1 MTTKVKSSTLSDTG
15 VSATSYGSTTTIST
29 FTVDST
35 GRITTASSVTPS
47 IATSLLTGTITN
59 AQLAGSI
66 AGTKLLSDTVTS
78 TQMTTTGV
86 VGAPYGGTSAGGTTV
101 IPTFTVDTKGRI
113 TYAANVTP
121 SIATSQLTGTI
132 SDSQI
137 ADVATTKLTGT
148 ISNAQLASGIDA
160 SKLTTGTLPSA
171 RLPATTVV
179 AGTYGSATKIPT
191 ISVDSAGRLTAASET
206 SVTFTTIADDNTTNA
221 TRYINFTSATSGSLS
236 AIGTATSKLTF
247 NPSSGVVG
255 ATNFTA
261 SSDEKLKTDIA
272 TVTNALATV
281 NSLRG
286 VTFSWKE
293 NGLKSM
299 GVIAQEVEQILP
311 ELVTEVD
318 GTKKVYY
325 DNFVGLLIEAVKE
338 LSSRVAY
345 LEGKL
350 DK

>member
-35 GRITTASSVTPS
+35 GRITAASSVTPS
-47 IATSLLTGTITN
+47 IATTQLTGTITN

-86 VGAPYGGTSAGGTTV
+86 VGAPYGGTTV

-121 SIATSQLTGTI
+121 SIATSHLTGTI

-148 ISNAQLASGIDA
+148 ISNAQLASGVDA

-171 RLPATTVV
+171 RLPATTVT
-179 AGTYGSATKIPT
+179 AGTYGSGTYIPT
-191 ISVDSAGRLTAASET
+191 ITVDAAGRLTGASET
-206 SVTFTTIADDNTTNA
+206 AVVFTTITDDNATNA

-247 NPSSGVVG
+247 NPSTGVVS

-261 SSDEKLKTDIA
+261 SSDERLKTDIA
-272 TVTNALATV
+272 TVTNALETL

-345 LEGKL
+345 LEDKL

>member
-47 IATSLLTGTITN
+47 IATTLLTGTITN

-66 AGTKLLSDTVTS
+66 AGTKLLNDTVSS

-86 VGAPYGGTSAGGTTV
+86 VGAPYGGASV

-121 SIATSQLTGTI
+121 SIATTQLTGTI

-171 RLPATTVV
+171 RLSATTVV

-236 AIGTATSKLTF
+236 TIGTATSKLTF

>member
-47 IATSLLTGTITN
+47 IATTLLTGTITN

-66 AGTKLLSDTVTS
+66 AGTKLLNDTVSS

-86 VGAPYGGTSAGGTTV
+86 VGAPYGGASV

-121 SIATSQLTGTI
+121 SIATTQLTGTI